1 MHISGCVEL
10 YSYTQPDEHLTCN
23 VSPRESQAPTCGQ
36 KRALRDKAMSSAR
49 CQRTKRW
56 WFCRPGAAS
65 HLHAWQRGF
74 GTEQD
79 HTHTLSKPV
88 VANLERSMPHPA
100 FLHPFLPRGRPAPR
114 PGRIKVWTPGGYPQP
129 SPMDFHV
136 VVIVARLIKGSGR
149 CMCCEQ
155 VSCYGNALTFPRP
168 PPTPTNHRTSTTTNG
183 RTRTRRW
190 AQPGGRRTGRHP

>member
-1 MHISGCVEL
+1 MHSEKGLAGQGHEL
-10 YSYTQPDEHLTCN
+10 S
-23 VSPRESQAPTCGQ
+23 
-36 KRALRDKAMSSAR
+36 ALPANEALVVLPPWCSKSFACMATGIWD
-49 CQRTKRW
+49 RTR
-56 WFCRPGAAS
+56 S
-65 HLHAWQRGF
+65 
-74 GTEQD
+74 
-79 HTHTLSKPV
+79 HTHTHSLSKPP

-114 PGRIKVWTPGGYPQP
+114 PGRLKVWTPGGYPQP
-129 SPMDFHV
+129 RPMDFHV

-190 AQPGGRRTGRHP
+190 AQPGGRRTGRRP